1 MATAAAGAASARNV
15 RITMWMLLIVYILN
29 FLDRQIVNI
38 LAEPIARDLD
48 LADWQIGL
56 LTGLAF
62 ALFYATLGIP
72 IARYAD
78 RPGTD
83 RVGLI
88 SVSLALWSGMTA
100 LCGLAQNYWQ
110 LLLARIGV
118 GVGEAGCTPAAH
130 SLISDAVPREKRAS
144 AIAFYGLGIPI
155 GSLLGM
161 VIGGVLADWLG
172 WREAFLI
179 VGLPGLLIALVFWK
193 LVPEPRKLGLASEAG
208 HAPQGSFAEAW
219 AELRASRAFLPL
231 CIAASLVAFLSY
243 GKGTWGAI
251 FFQRSHGLTPGEVGL
266 MFGLVTG
273 IAGIMGTWA
282 GGWLADKF
290 GKRDARHY
298 LTGPA
303 ISMVLAAPLLYLAYN
318 ADDWRMALVLLFLPT
333 IANTLYYGPT
343 YACAQTLVSA
353 KARAL
358 AASVLLFAQNLIG
371 LGLGPLLFGVLSDA
385 LKPVAGPESVRW
397 VLYGAAFLG
406 IVPAIFF
413 WIASRHLKAEMRK
426 D

>member
-1 MATAAAGAASARNV
+1 MATAAAGTVSARNV

-48 LADWQIGL
+48 LSDTQLGL

-78 RPGTD
+78 RPGTN

-100 LCGLAQNYWQ
+100 LCGMAQNYVQ

-161 VIGGVLADWLG
+161 VIGGTLADWLG

-179 VGLPGLLIALVFWK
+179 VGLPGILIALLFWK
-193 LVPEPRKLGLASEAG
+193 LVPEPRKLGIASEG

-219 AELRASRAFLPL
+219 AELRRSKAFLPL

-243 GKGTWGAI
+243 GKTTWGTI
-251 FFQRSHGLTPGEVGL
+251 FFQRSHGLSPGETGL
-266 MFGLVTG
+266 LFGVVTG

-282 GGWLADKF
+282 GGWLADRY
-290 GKRDARHY
+290 GKKDARHY

-318 ADDWRMALVLLFLPT
+318 ADDWRVALVLIFLPT

-371 LGLGPLLFGVLSDA
+371 LGLGPLLFGMLSDA

-406 IVPAIFF
+406 IIPAFFF
-413 WIASRHLKAEMRK
+413 WLASRHLKAEMRK